1 MRKALLRITVIC
13 AACTMLSAYSHA
25 QSDQQMDAD
34 GDQTR
39 HIRWRAEAGAN
50 CPLGHNAPT
59 LTLVSQLGRTA

>member
-1 MRKALLRITVIC
+1 LLRRNIKHRG
-13 AACTMLSAYSHA
+13 ASHGFA
-25 QSDQQMDAD
+25 VKHAPKSDQQMDAD